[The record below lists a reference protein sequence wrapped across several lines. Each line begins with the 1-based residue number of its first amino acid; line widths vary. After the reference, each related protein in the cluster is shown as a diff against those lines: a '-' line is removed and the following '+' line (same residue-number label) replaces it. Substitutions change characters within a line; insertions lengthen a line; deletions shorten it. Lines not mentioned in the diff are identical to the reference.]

1 MYAHVH
7 VYVYAHAISV
17 CTYTCMLYECV
28 CMHTY
33 THILC
38 VCTYTHTRTHTHTH
52 HTHHTHRHVNTCI
65 YICIHTGTDQKM
77 RATVSKSQKANIL
90 ESPFHSGSMS
100 ICTRALIFENF
111 CQGRQRQEAKKGGRL
126 QGGKTRFV
134 FSGGGEDPRE
144 PLAFVSIVIVCVCWH
159 PINAKNVNRYL
170 HKM

>member
-1 MYAHVH
+1 MHMQYL
-7 VYVYAHAISV
+7 YVPIHA
-17 CTYTCMLYECV
+17 CCMNVCV
-28 CMHTY
+28 CIHIHIY
-33 THILC
+33 YVCVRTHK
-38 VCTYTHTRTHTHTH
+38 HAHTHTHTT
-52 HTHHTHRHVNTCI
+52 HTHTQTRKYM
-65 YICIHTGTDQKM
+65 YIHMIHTGTDQKM

>member
-1 MYAHVH
+1 MYMYMHMQYL
-7 VYVYAHAISV
+7 YVPIHA
-17 CTYTCMLYECV
+17 CCMNVCV
-28 CMHTY
+28 CI
-33 THILC
+33 HIHIYYVC
-38 VCTYTHTRTHTHTH
+38 VRTHTTHTHTH
-52 HTHHTHRHVNTCI
+52 TPHTHTHRHVNTCI